1 MGVAIPIS
9 QMGSTEAS
17 KAGTGPGLEPGAL
30 CCSCCISLAS
40 PLTSVLFPSSFSLL
54 AWTPCLYS
62 APLSALPPLPRCP
75 SPPPTPASRTLSC
88 SLTSPSIFTAST
100 PSLHRLC
107 LCLHPRQWAPV
118 PVPTSSV
125 HPAGHPL
132 LSLSCFSSPPITP
145 PPLSPCRLLPLIR
158 APAVC
163 LHGYIC
169 VPSMP
174 TISSPPIP
182 PAPSLTPPR
191 HPILFTPSHHR
202 PSTAALAE
210 LLPTSRAP
218 PWPHQPPSRDPLC
231 RR

>member
-75 SPPPTPASRTLSC
+75 SPPPAPASRTLSC

-145 PPLSPCRLLPLIR
+145 PPHFLLAVSSLSFVPLRSVYTDTSVSRPCRP
-158 APAVC
+158 
-163 LHGYIC
+163 
-169 VPSMP
+169 
-174 TISSPPIP
+174 SPPRP
-182 PAPSLTPPR
+182 YRR
-191 HPILFTPSHHR
+191 HPH
-202 PSTAALAE
+202 
-210 LLPTSRAP
+210 
-218 PWPHQPPSRDPLC
+218 
-231 RR
+231 

>member
-145 PPLSPCRLLPLIR
+145 PHFLLAVSSLSFVPLRSVYTDTSVSRPCRP
-158 APAVC
+158 
-163 LHGYIC
+163 
-169 VPSMP
+169 
-174 TISSPPIP
+174 SPPRP
-182 PAPSLTPPR
+182 YRR
-191 HPILFTPSHHR
+191 HPH
-202 PSTAALAE
+202 
-210 LLPTSRAP
+210 
-218 PWPHQPPSRDPLC
+218 
-231 RR
+231 